1 VGLVA
6 EIVEVELVDEPLDG
20 DVHLRALLARGDP
33 ITHPDKFDALEPEA
47 RGDAQELGHVSRET
61 QQILDQHDLEGRG

>member
-1 VGLVA
+1 MGLVA
-6 EIVEVELVDEPLDG
+6 EIVEVELVDQTLDG

-33 ITHPDKFDALEPEA
+33 ITYPDQLPLEPEA

-61 QQILDQHDLEGRG
+61 RQILDQHDLEGRG